1 MATCGEASGLTRTG
15 SERTQHRCEVRVS
28 LRARGC
34 ENPLPGAS
42 FCTREEMSTAAQVAF
57 DKSRKGVEEERERV
71 RQLETEL
78 AHMNRVTTM
87 GELTASLAHEIQQ
100 PIAATIT
107 SATACLQWLAREE
120 PDIDR
125 ARESVKRIVKDVM
138 RASEIISRVRSLYKK
153 SPTQRELVDMNEVV
167 HEMLALLRSE
177 ANQYWIAMRT
187 ELAAELPKVEADR
200 VQLQQVL
207 MNLMLN
213 GIQAM
218 KDTGGELT
226 VKSQVGWDGQ
236 LMVSIRDTGVG
247 LPTEHADQI
256 FAAFFTTKPEGS
268 GMGLAIS
275 RSIVES
281 HGGRLWAAANSGPG
295 ATFYFTVPCQAEAV
309 QASGV
314 SKEGGCPLL
323 TEFARAGC

>member
-1 MATCGEASGLTRTG
+1 MATCGEALRLTRTG
-15 SERTQHRCEVRVS
+15 SERSGHRSQVRVS
-28 LRARGC
+28 GRPRSS
-34 ENPLPGAS
+34 ENPLAG
-42 FCTREEMSTAAQVAF
+42 RVVLQENEMSIAAQVAF
-57 DKSRKGVEEERERV
+57 DEARKRAEEEHERV

-78 AHMNRVTTM
+78 AHINRVTTM

-107 SATACLQWLAREE
+107 SATACLRWLARDE
-120 PDIDR
+120 PDVER

-153 SPTQRELVDMNEVV
+153 SPARRELVDMNEVV
-167 HEMLALLRSE
+167 PEMLELLRSE
-177 ANQYWIAMRT
+177 ANRYSIAMRT

-218 KDTGGELT
+218 KDSGGELT
-226 VKSQVGWDGQ
+226 VKSQLGQDGQ
-236 LMVSIRDTGVG
+236 VMISISDTGVG
-247 LPTEHADQI
+247 LPAENADQI

-281 HGGRLWAAANSGPG
+281 HGGQLWATANSGRG
-295 ATFYFTVPCQAEAV
+295 ATFHFTVPGAAEAV
-309 QASGV
+309 QVPGV
-314 SKEGGCPLL
+314 TKRGCPPL
-323 TEFARAGC
+323 TEVARAGW

>member
-1 MATCGEASGLTRTG
+1 
-15 SERTQHRCEVRVS
+15 
-28 LRARGC
+28 
-34 ENPLPGAS
+34 
-42 FCTREEMSTAAQVAF
+42 MSIAAQIAF
-57 DKSRKGVEEERERV
+57 DETRKGVEQERERV

-78 AHMNRVTTM
+78 AHINRVTTM

-107 SATACLQWLAREE
+107 SATACLRWLARDE

-153 SPTQRELVDMNEVV
+153 APAKRELVDMNEVV
-167 HEMLALLRSE
+167 QETLVLLRSE
-177 ANQYWIAMRT
+177 ANQYWIATRT
-187 ELAAELPKVEADR
+187 ELAAELPKLEADR

-207 MNLMLN
+207 MNLVLN

-218 KDTGGELT
+218 KGSGGELT
-226 VKSQVGWDGQ
+226 VKSQLAQDGQ

-247 LPTEHADQI
+247 LPAENGDQI

-281 HGGRLWAAANSGPG
+281 HGGRLWAAANSGRG

-309 QASGV
+309 QVSGV
-314 SKEGGCPLL
+314 SKGIGCPPR
-323 TEFARAGC
+323 TEVARAGC